1 MSFLQWFTAM
11 QQYLGRHRYM
21 RIRPVSWRHP
31 LVGYAVSVLLV
42 ALGMI
47 IGLIETRYL
56 PAFTFPGILLL
67 FAVVPVALFWS
78 VGPALLTVLLS
89 ILVLDYF
96 YVPPIGALG
105 DHDWNSVLRLL
116 TFAISGIVIALLTN
130 QREVARLQAVEAQ
143 REAIV
148 RTREL
153 EALFN
158 AINDAIVV
166 YDTDG
171 QVLQTNTATS
181 VLFGLQHLPEH
192 ERAEMQRT
200 LLQQAACS
208 NAQGKLMSVPMQP
221 LTRLLRGEMLP
232 GNSAADVMVRTADGR
247 IAQFNLSGSPIQ
259 GASGA
264 IERAVLI
271 YRDVTERR
279 RLEQR
284 TAAALEAL
292 LAMAQVLAQTSAI
305 SHEPGQ
311 TISESVIHQQV
322 GQRLV
327 ELTMNIIECI
337 HVVLLGV
344 EKHDDE
350 EIVTPI
356 AAVGLTSS
364 QEERWRE
371 QLRFPQSLISYV
383 GSEQLVSFLRR
394 DEVLLLEGASLPFY
408 ASMFPSYVQTV
419 LVAPVLVSQQLVGL
433 LCVDDGGR
441 EHAYTASEMK
451 LAQTTAR
458 LLSLHLARTQL
469 QREYMLMQARA
480 LAARETACRMEEF
493 LSIICHELKT
503 PLTVM
508 SGNLQLAERKIK
520 RLLDTQGRKITL
532 DSIDEQ
538 VLLPLQHLLMQA
550 ESQVVL
556 QTRLI
561 NDLLEVARTQTGNLR
576 ICMKTCDLLPLVQR
590 AVEQQRQIAGKHV
603 ILLEIPAMPVLHV
616 YADPDRIMQ
625 VLTNFL
631 SNALKYSPEGMPIEV
646 WLDVKQEQVR
656 VSVRDKGP
664 GIPEAEQEHIWERF
678 YRSVEARNNAQIGL
692 GVGLYLCRMIIEQH
706 GGNVGVES
714 VPGQG
719 ATFWFTLPLMK
730 SVAEKARTE
739 E

>member
-11 QQYLGRHRYM
+11 QRYLEQHRCM

-31 LVGYAVSVLLV
+31 LVGYIVSVLLV
-42 ALGMI
+42 GLGMI
-47 IGLIETRYL
+47 IGLVETRYL

-78 VGPALLTVLLS
+78 VGPALLTIVLS
-89 ILVLDYF
+89 MLVLDYF
-96 YVPPIGALG
+96 YVPPLG
-105 DHDWNSVLRLL
+105 VLGNYSWNGILRLL
-116 TFAISGIVIALLTN
+116 TFAISGVVIALLTN

-148 RTREL
+148 RTHEL

-166 YDTDG
+166 YDRDG
-171 QVLQTNTATS
+171 QVVQTNTATS

-311 TISESVIHQQV
+311 TISESVIHQQI

-327 ELTMNIIECI
+327 ELTMNVIECM

-344 EKHDDE
+344 ERRDDE
-350 EIVTPI
+350 EVVMPI
-356 AAVGLTSS
+356 AATGFTPA
-364 QEERWRE
+364 QEQQWRE
-371 QLRFPQSLISYV
+371 QLQHPQSLVSYI
-383 GSEQLVSFLRR
+383 GSEQLVSFLKE
-394 DEVLLLEGASLPFY
+394 DEVLLLDGTALVLYTSVL
-408 ASMFPSYVQTV
+408 PSYVQTV
-419 LVAPVLVSQQLVGL
+419 LVVPILVNQRLVGL
-433 LCVDDGGR
+433 LCLDDGGR

-469 QREYMLMQARA
+469 QREYMAMQARA
-480 LAARETACRMEEF
+480 LAARETTCRMEEF

-503 PLTVM
+503 PLTVV

-520 RLLDTQGRKITL
+520 RLLDTQGRNITL

-576 ICMKTCDLLPLVQR
+576 ICMKSCDILSLLQKV
-590 AVEQQRQIAGKHV
+590 VTQQRHLSSRRV
-603 ILLEIPAMPVLHV
+603 IQLEMPDTRILQV

-631 SNALKYSPEGMPIEV
+631 TNALKYSPEEMPIKV
-646 WLDVKQEQVR
+646 WVDVEQKQVR
-656 VSVRDKGP
+656 VSVQDKGP

-678 YRSVEARNNAQIGL
+678 YRSVEARNNVQIGL
-692 GVGLYLCRMIIEQH
+692 GVGLYLCRMIIGQH

-719 ATFWFTLPLMK
+719 ATFWFTLPLME
-730 SVAEKARTE
+730 SVAEEAHTE